1 MCAFEQSE
9 KGMEFEMDK
18 KVRNAVRT
26 YLIENNKVVVI
37 KNKCEVNRDFY
48 DIPGGKIENNES
60 DVDAAKRE
68 FKEETGIQIDDLL
81 YKGKAIVEY
90 PDRIYNF
97 SIFIANRYNGKP
109 QEFEE
114 NISMWIDIQELLKK
128 EKILPVVK
136 ILEYLKDEDIINLN
150 ITCDKLNNVLKIE
163 KIFN

>member
-1 MCAFEQSE
+1 
-9 KGMEFEMDK
+9 MDK

-37 KNKCEVNRDFY
+37 KNKCEVNKDFY

-68 FKEETGIQIDDLL
+68 FKEETGMQIDDLI
-81 YKGKAIVEY
+81 YKGKTIVEY

-97 SIFIANRYNGKP
+97 SIFIANRYMGKP
-109 QEFEE
+109 QEFEQ
-114 NISMWIDIQELLKK
+114 NMSMWIDIQELLKE

-136 ILEYLKDEDIINLN
+136 ILEYLKNEDMINLN
-150 ITCDKLNNVLKIE
+150 ITCDKLNNVIKIE
-163 KIFN
+163 TNNN